1 MQEILSVEGWESAT
15 RYTVEGVVGA
25 GRSDRRYRFLS
36 LYELS
41 CPPAEAVANLEAAN
55 MGSADSYVEKKDADE
70 GKLPLPDWF
79 TAIQFGSWNCTQV
92 SERITLTRPHPHHPR
107 RSTMTNNL
115 YLVFSEKPD
124 HISVEDYHR
133 WYAAHAQENIESP
146 EFVSAQRYTIQEI
159 ANSEPVGDKQHLA
172 LVRIRRRHVDV
183 ANRPDE
189 TNQGRRRRAAGLVQ
203 GDQVQELELRA
214 AGRAADPAVALTIA
228 IE

>member
-1 MQEILSVEGWESAT
+1 
-15 RYTVEGVVGA
+15 
-25 GRSDRRYRFLS
+25 
-36 LYELS
+36 
-41 CPPAEAVANLEAAN
+41 

-92 SERITLTRPHPHHPR
+92 SERITLHITSGHHRR

-133 WYAAHAQENIESP
+133 WYTAHAQENIESP
-146 EFVSAQRYTIQEI
+146 KFVERAAVHDPRDRQQRACRRQAT
-159 ANSEPVGDKQHLA
+159 SRA
-172 LVRIRRRHVDV
+172 LRIRRRHVDV

-203 GDQVQELELRA
+203 RDQVQELELRA
-214 AGRAADPAVALTIA
+214 AGRAADPAVALTTVA